1 MKRVL
6 TTILL
11 ICCIAV
17 ASAQSDAI
25 EIPLSRT
32 TDNDLQ
38 GRLKLSLEIPLG
50 HKWMLTWNEEGR
62 VKQNMGKMDMILS
75 GVRVRYSP
83 LKFLDATTEYT
94 LLTERTGK
102 SWRNKHRS
110 ETSIVG
116 KLSVGQFDLSLREL
130 MMLIWN
136 DFEIDRNTTP
146 KPSLTMRTQ
155 LRGAYRNSS
164 RWTPYA
170 YAELFILCN
179 AKDRVGNCLSEVV
192 GRHSYVS
199 CVRLVAGSEMKIN
212 SKNRMNFYYMVNLD
226 RSLKATYDYP
236 SGDLKQWTLGRMRG
250 HVIGV
255 DYTFSL

>member
-6 TTILL
+6 TTILFL
-11 ICCIAV
+11 CCIAT
-17 ASAQSDAI
+17 ASAQSDVI

-38 GRLKLSLEIPLG
+38 GRLKVALEIPLSQ
-50 HKWMLTWNEEGR
+50 KWQLTWSEEGR
-62 VKQNMGKMDMILS
+62 VKQNMGKMDVILS
-75 GVRVRYSP
+75 GLMVRYRP
-83 LKFLDATTEYT
+83 LKFLDATTEYA
-94 LLTERTGK
+94 LLTERVGQN
-102 SWRNKHRS
+102 WRNKHRS
-110 ETSIVG
+110 ITTLTGKMSIG
-116 KLSVGQFDLSLREL
+116 RFDLSLKEL
-130 MMLIWN
+130 MMLIWS
-136 DFEIDRNTTP
+136 DFEIDHNTTP

-170 YAELFILCN
+170 YAELFVLCN

>member
-11 ICCIAV
+11 LCWTAV
-17 ASAQSDAI
+17 ASAQTDASAV
-25 EIPLSRT
+25 ELDRT
-32 TDNDLQ
+32 TASDLQ
-38 GRLKLSLEIPLG
+38 GRLKVALEIPLSQ
-50 HKWMLTWNEEGR
+50 KWQLTWNEEGR

-75 GVRVRYSP
+75 GVRVHYSP

-102 SWRNKHRS
+102 GWRNKHRS
-110 ETSIVG
+110 ITTLTGKMSIG
-116 KLSVGQFDLSLREL
+116 RFDLSLKEL

-146 KPSLTMRTQ
+146 QPSLTMRTQ
-155 LRGAYRNSS
+155 LRGAYRNAS

-170 YAELFILCN
+170 YTELFVLCN
-179 AKDRVGNCLSEVV
+179 ARDRVQNCLSEEI
-192 GRHSYVS
+192 GRRGYIS
-199 CVRLVAGSEMKIN
+199 CLRFVAGSEMKIN
-212 SKNRMNFYYMVNLD
+212 NKNRMNFYYMVNLD
-226 RSLKATYDYP
+226 RSLRAAYDYP
-236 SGDLKQWTLGRMRG
+236 SGDLTQWTLGRMSG
-250 HVIGV
+250 HVIGI